1 MTRKEIINTILDL
14 SGEEFET
21 KNDILELAYENK
33 KQLKNR
39 LTTINN
45 YIIEKKII
53 NDLILN
59 F

>member
-21 KNDILELAYENK
+21 KKDILDLAYENK
-33 KQLKNR
+33 KQLKKR
-39 LTTINN
+39 LITINN
-45 YIIEKKII
+45 YIIENKII
-53 NDLILN
+53 NDLTLH

>member
-39 LTTINN
+39 LITINN

>member
-1 MTRKEIINTILDL
+1 MKRKEIINTILDL

-21 KNDILELAYENK
+21 KKDILELAYENK

-39 LTTINN
+39 LITINN
-45 YIIEKKII
+45 YIIENKII

>member
-1 MTRKEIINTILDL
+1 MKRKEIINTILDL

-33 KQLKNR
+33 RQLKNR
-39 LTTINN
+39 LITINN
-45 YIIEKKII
+45 HIIENKII
-53 NDLILN
+53 NDLVLN

>member
-21 KNDILELAYENK
+21 KKDILELAYENK

-39 LTTINN
+39 LITINN
-45 YIIEKKII
+45 YIIENKII

>member
-1 MTRKEIINTILDL
+1 MKRKEIINTILDL

-21 KNDILELAYENK
+21 KNDILELACENK
-33 KQLKNR
+33 KQLKKR
-39 LTTINN
+39 LITINN
-45 YIIEKKII
+45 YIIENKII

>member
-21 KNDILELAYENK
+21 KNNILELAYENK
-33 KQLKNR
+33 RQLKNR
-39 LTTINN
+39 LITINN
-45 YIIEKKII
+45 HIIENKII
-53 NDLILN
+53 NDLVLN